1 MTQTISDS
9 KLSGLELMRLEMQR
23 QIPDSLETLKACAS
37 DAAMIAQNIRATGR
51 VLMLGMGASHYANRI
66 CEPFYRALEIDAIS
80 IPLSEAIYAPFPN
93 QDRVTLLVSQ
103 SGASGEVSKYLEF
116 FSNRERQYG
125 LTLEAQSPLAKGLP
139 SLVAHGGTERGF
151 AATRSLLLTLVMHAS
166 ILEALGSNDNVR
178 AALQAPIPNVDVAL
192 ETVSASRTLIY
203 SGRTHLQGL
212 AEVCALH
219 TAELARVPALALEG
233 GQFKHGPLEL
243 LEPSFGVVFLRAGGA
258 TSSLTSSL
266 IETCLRAG
274 ITPIVFDAS
283 GEPELSNTVTIPIA
297 HHHGLSSAIA
307 AMLPLQN
314 FVIGFARQRIEHVAE
329 PRFSSKVTA
338 E

>member
-1 MTQTISDS
+1 MTQTFSAP
-9 KLSGLELMRLEMQR
+9 KPSGLELMRLEMQR
-23 QIPDSLETLKACAS
+23 QIPDSLETLKACAN
-37 DAAMIAQNIRATGR
+37 DAAMIAENIRATGR

-66 CEPFYRALEIDAIS
+66 CEPLYRALEVDAVS
-80 IPLSEAIYAPFPN
+80 TPLSEAIYAPFPN

-103 SGASGEVSKYLEF
+103 SGASGEVSKYLELF
-116 FSNRERQYG
+116 GSRERQYG
-125 LTLEAQSPLAKGLP
+125 LTLEVQSPLAKGLP

-151 AATRSLLLTLVMHAS
+151 AATRSLLLTLTMHAS
-166 ILEALGSNDNVR
+166 ILEALGSNDDVR
-178 AALQAPIPNVDVAL
+178 SALQTLVPNVDAAL
-192 ETVSASRTLIY
+192 KTVCASRTLIY

-243 LEPSFGVVFLRAGGA
+243 LEPSFGVVFLRAAGPTA
-258 TSSLTSSL
+258 SLTESL
-266 IETCLRAG
+266 VQTCLRAG

-283 GEPELSNTVTIPIA
+283 GEPELSNTITISIA
-297 HHHGLSSAIA
+297 QHHGLSSAIA

-314 FVIGFARQRIEHVAE
+314 FVIGFAQQRIEHVAE
-329 PRFSSKVTA
+329 PRFSSKVTT

>member
-1 MTQTISDS
+1 MTQTLSDS

-23 QIPDSLETLKACAS
+23 QIPDSLETLESCAS
-37 DAAMIAQNIRATGR
+37 DAAIIAENIRSTGR

-66 CEPFYRALEIDAIS
+66 CEPLYRALEVDAVAA
-80 IPLSEAIYAPFPN
+80 PLSEAIYAPFPN

-103 SGASGEVSKYLEF
+103 SGASGEVSKYLELF
-116 FSNRERQYG
+116 GDRERQYG

-166 ILEALGSNDNVR
+166 ILEALGSNDDIR
-178 AALQAPIPNVDVAL
+178 AALQAPIANVDTAL
-192 ETVSASRTLIY
+192 ETVFASRTLIY

-243 LEPSFGVVFLRAGGA
+243 LEPSFGVVFLRASGPTA
-258 TSSLTSSL
+258 SLTSSL
-266 IETCLRAG
+266 VETCLRAG
-274 ITPIVFDAS
+274 ITPVVFDAS
-283 GEPELSNTVTIPIA
+283 GEPVLSSIVTIPIA
-297 HHHGLSSAIA
+297 HHQGLSSTIA

-314 FVIGFARQRIEHVAE
+314 FVIGFAQQRIEHVAE

>member
-1 MTQTISDS
+1 MTQTFSGP
-9 KLSGLELMRLEMQR
+9 KPSGLELMRLEMQH
-23 QIPDSLETLKACAS
+23 QIPDSLETLKICAS
-37 DAAMIAQNIRATGR
+37 DAALIAENIRATGR
-51 VLMLGMGASHYANRI
+51 VLMLGMGASHCANRI
-66 CEPFYRALEIDAIS
+66 CEPLYRVLEIDAVAA
-80 IPLSEAIYAPFPN
+80 PLSEAIYAPFSN

-103 SGASGEVSKYLEF
+103 SGASGEVSKYLEL

-125 LTLEAQSPLAKGLP
+125 LTLEPQSPLTKGLP

-166 ILEALGSNDNVR
+166 ILEALGSKDDVR
-178 AALQAPIPNVDVAL
+178 NALQSPIPNVDAAL

-203 SGRTHLQGL
+203 SGRRHLQGL

-243 LEPSFGVVFLRAGGA
+243 LEPSLGVVFLRASGPTA
-258 TSSLTSSL
+258 SLTSSL

-283 GEPELSNTVTIPIA
+283 GEPELSGTVTIPIA

-314 FVIGFARQRIEHVAE
+314 FVIGFAQQRIEHVAE

-338 E
+338 G

>member
-1 MTQTISDS
+1 
-9 KLSGLELMRLEMQR
+9 
-23 QIPDSLETLKACAS
+23 
-37 DAAMIAQNIRATGR
+37 
-51 VLMLGMGASHYANRI
+51 MLGMGASHYANRI
-66 CEPFYRALEIDAIS
+66 CEPLYRALEIDAVAV
-80 IPLSEAIYAPFPN
+80 PLSEAIYSPFAN

-103 SGASGEVSKYLEF
+103 SGASGKVSKYLEL
-116 FSNRERQYG
+116 FSSRQRQFG
-125 LTLEAQSPLAKGLP
+125 LTLEAQSSLAKGLP

-151 AATRSLLLTLVMHAS
+151 AATRSLLLTLMLHAS
-166 ILEALGSNDNVR
+166 ILEALGSNDDLR
-178 AALQAPIPNVDVAL
+178 STFQSPIPNIDAAL
-192 ETVSASRTLIY
+192 ETVRASRTLIY

-233 GQFKHGPLEL
+233 GLFKHGPLEL
-243 LEPSFGVVFLRAGGA
+243 LEPSFGVVFLRAAGPTA
-258 TSSLTSSL
+258 SLTESL
-266 IETCLRAG
+266 VQTCLRAG

-283 GEPELSNTVTIPIA
+283 GEPELSSTVTIPIA

-307 AMLPLQN
+307 TMLPLQK
-314 FVIGFARQRIEHVAE
+314 FVIGFAQQRIEDVAE

>member
-1 MTQTISDS
+1 MMLT
-9 KLSGLELMRLEMQR
+9 KPSGLELMRLEMQR
-23 QIPDSLETLKACAS
+23 QIPDSLETLKTCAS

-66 CEPFYRALEIDAIS
+66 CEPLYRSLEIDAVS
-80 IPLSEAIYAPFPN
+80 APLSEAIYGPFPN
-93 QDRVTLLVSQ
+93 QNRVTLLVSQ
-103 SGASGEVSKYLEF
+103 SGASGEVSKYLELF
-116 FSNRERQYG
+116 KGRERQFG
-125 LTLEAQSPLAKGLP
+125 LTLEVQSPLAKGLP

-151 AATRSLLLTLVMHAS
+151 AATRSLLLTLMMHAS
-166 ILEALGSNDNVR
+166 ILEALGSKNDVR
-178 AALQAPIPNVDVAL
+178 NALQAPIPNIDAAL
-192 ETVSASRTLIY
+192 ETVASSHTLIY

-243 LEPSFGVVFLRAGGA
+243 LEPSFGVVFLRAGGPTA
-258 TSSLTSSL
+258 RLTESLVQ
-266 IETCLRAG
+266 TCLRAG
-274 ITPIVFDAS
+274 ITPVVFDAS
-283 GEPELSNTVTIPIA
+283 GEPELSSTVTIPIS

-307 AMLPLQN
+307 AMLPLQQ
-314 FVIGFARQRIEHVAE
+314 FVIGFAQQRIEHVAE

>member
-1 MTQTISDS
+1 MMLT
-9 KLSGLELMRLEMQR
+9 KPSGLELMRLEMQR
-23 QIPDSLETLKACAS
+23 QIPDSLETLKTCAS

-66 CEPFYRALEIDAIS
+66 CEPLYRSLEIDAVS
-80 IPLSEAIYAPFPN
+80 APLSEAIYAPFPN
-93 QDRVTLLVSQ
+93 QNRVTLLVSQ
-103 SGASGEVSKYLEF
+103 SGASGEISKYLELF
-116 FSNRERQYG
+116 VSRERQFG
-125 LTLEAQSPLAKGLP
+125 LTLEVHSPLAKGLP

-151 AATRSLLLTLVMHAS
+151 AATRSLLLTLMMHAS
-166 ILEALGSNDNVR
+166 ILEALGSKDDVR
-178 AALQAPIPNVDVAL
+178 SALQTPIPNIDAAL
-192 ETVSASRTLIY
+192 KTVSSSRTLIY

-243 LEPSFGVVFLRAGGA
+243 LEPSFGVVFLRASGPTA
-258 TSSLTSSL
+258 NLTSSL
-266 IETCLRAG
+266 VETCHRAG
-274 ITPIVFDAS
+274 ITPVVFDAS
-283 GEPELSNTVTIPIA
+283 GEPALPSTVTIPIA

-307 AMLPLQN
+307 AMLPLQQ
-314 FVIGFARQRIEHVAE
+314 FVIGFAQQRIQHVAE

>member
-1 MTQTISDS
+1 MTQTFSTP
-9 KLSGLELMRLEMQR
+9 KLSGLELMHLEMQR
-23 QIPDSLETLKACAS
+23 QIPDSLETLTRCAS
-37 DAAMIAQNIRATGR
+37 DAAMIAENIRATGR

-66 CEPFYRALEIDAIS
+66 CEPLYRALEIDAVAT
-80 IPLSEAIYAPFPN
+80 PLSEAIYAPFPN
-93 QDRVTLLVSQ
+93 QDRATLIVSQ
-103 SGASGEVSKYLEF
+103 SGASGEVSKYLELF
-116 FSNRERQYG
+116 GSRERQYG

-151 AATRSLLLTLVMHAS
+151 AATRSLLLTLMMHAS
-166 ILEALGSNDNVR
+166 ILEALGSNDDVR
-178 AALQAPIPNVDVAL
+178 SGLQSPVPNVDAAL

-203 SGRTHLQGL
+203 SGRMHLQGL

-243 LEPSFGVVFLRAGGA
+243 LEPSFGVVFLRSSGPTA
-258 TSSLTSSL
+258 SLTESL
-266 IETCLRAG
+266 VQTCLRAG
-274 ITPIVFDAS
+274 ITPVVFDAS
-283 GEPELSNTVTIPIA
+283 GEPALSSTVTIAIA
-297 HHHGLSSAIA
+297 QRHGLSSAIA
-307 AMLPLQN
+307 AMLGLQQ
-314 FVIGFARQRIEHVAE
+314 FVIGFARQRIEDIAE

>member
-1 MTQTISDS
+1 MIST

-23 QIPDSLETLKACAS
+23 QIPDSLETLKSCAG
-37 DAAMIAQNIRATGR
+37 DATMIAQNIRATGR
-51 VLMLGMGASHYANRI
+51 LLMLGMGASHYANRI
-66 CEPFYRALEIDAIS
+66 CEPLYRALEIDAVAA
-80 IPLSEAIYAPFPN
+80 PLSEAIYAPFPN

-103 SGASGEVSKYLEF
+103 SGASGEISKYLDLLG
-116 FSNRERQYG
+116 SPERQYG
-125 LTLEAQSPLAKGLP
+125 LTLEPQSPLAKGLP
-139 SLVAHGGTERGF
+139 SLIAHGGTERGF

-166 ILEALGSNDNVR
+166 ILEALGSNDDIR
-178 AALQAPIPNVDVAL
+178 SALQSPIPNVDAAL
-192 ETVSASRTLIY
+192 ETVSSSRTLIY

-243 LEPSFGVVFLRAGGA
+243 LEPSFGVVFLRASGP
-258 TSSLTSSL
+258 TSSLTESL
-266 IETCLRAG
+266 VQTCLRAG
-274 ITPIVFDAS
+274 ITPVVFDAS
-283 GEPELSNTVTIPIA
+283 GEHELSNTVTVPIA
-297 HHHGLSSAIA
+297 FHHGLSSVIA
-307 AMLPLQN
+307 AMLPLQQ
-314 FVIGFARQRIEHVAE
+314 FVIGFAQQRIEHVAE

>member
-1 MTQTISDS
+1 MTQTLSDF

-23 QIPDSLETLKACAS
+23 QIPDSLETLKTCAR
-37 DAAMIAQNIRATGR
+37 DAVMIAENIRATGR
-51 VLMLGMGASHYANRI
+51 LLMLGMGASHYANRI
-66 CEPFYRALEIDAIS
+66 CEPLYRSLEIDAVS
-80 IPLSEAIYAPFPN
+80 TPLSEAIYAPFPN

-103 SGASGEVSKYLEF
+103 SGASGEVSKYLDLF
-116 FSNRERQYG
+116 RSREQQYG
-125 LTLEAQSPLAKGLP
+125 LTLEAQSPLARGLP

-151 AATRSLLLTLVMHAS
+151 AATRSLLLTLIMHAS
-166 ILEALGSNDNVR
+166 ILEALGSNDDVR
-178 AALQAPIPNVDVAL
+178 SALQTQIPNVDAAL
-192 ETVSASRTLIY
+192 ETVSSSRTLIY

-243 LEPSFGVVFLRAGGA
+243 LEPNFGVVFLRASGP
-258 TSSLTSSL
+258 TSSLTASL
-266 IETCLRAG
+266 VETCLRAG
-274 ITPIVFDAS
+274 IMPVVFDAS
-283 GEPELSNTVTIPIA
+283 GEPELSSTVTIPIA

-307 AMLPLQN
+307 AMLPLQH
-314 FVIGFARQRIEHVAE
+314 FVIGLAKQRIEHVAE
-329 PRFSSKVTA
+329 PRFSSKVTS

>member
-1 MTQTISDS
+1 MTNT
-9 KLSGLELMRLEMQR
+9 KPSGLESMRLEMQR
-23 QIPDSLETLKACAS
+23 QIPDSLETLRNCAS
-37 DAAMIAQNIRATGR
+37 DAALIAENIRATGR

-66 CEPFYRALEIDAIS
+66 CEPLYRALEIDAIS
-80 IPLSEAIYAPFPN
+80 VPLSEAVYAPFPN
-93 QDRVTLLVSQ
+93 QDRATLLVSQ
-103 SGASGEVSKYLEF
+103 SGMSGEVSKYLEL
-116 FSNRERQYG
+116 FSSRERQYG
-125 LTLEAQSPLAKGLP
+125 LTLEAQSSLAKSLP
-139 SLVAHGGTERGF
+139 SLVAYGGTERGF

-166 ILEALGSNDNVR
+166 ILEALGSKDDVR
-178 AALQAPIPNVDVAL
+178 NALQSPIPNVDAAL
-192 ETVSASRTLIY
+192 ETVSSSQTLIY

-243 LEPSFGVVFLRAGGA
+243 LEPSFGVVVLRASGPTA
-258 TSSLTSSL
+258 SLTSSL

-283 GEPELSNTVTIPIA
+283 GEPAISSTVSIPID

-314 FVIGFARQRIEHVAE
+314 FVIGFAQQRIEHVAE